1 MAEKVGFIG
10 LGVMG
15 RPMAGHI
22 IEAGYELVVL
32 DMNQAA
38 MDELAGRGAQTAGS
52 PKEVAEGSDIVITM
66 LPDSPQVKEVVA
78 GENGVLEGAREGSLV
93 VDMSTISPVVSQEL
107 AREAGGE
114 ASAYWTRRSA
124 GGTWAPSRGRSRS
137 W

>member
-1 MAEKVGFIG
+1 MIRRPPRSTLFPYTTLFRSTMAEKVGFIG

-38 MDELAGRGAQTAGS
+38 MDELAGRGAETAGS

-78 GENGVLEGAREGSLV
+78 GENGV
-93 VDMSTISPVVSQEL
+93 
-107 AREAGGE
+107 
-114 ASAYWTRRSA
+114 
-124 GGTWAPSRGRSRS
+124 
-137 W
+137 